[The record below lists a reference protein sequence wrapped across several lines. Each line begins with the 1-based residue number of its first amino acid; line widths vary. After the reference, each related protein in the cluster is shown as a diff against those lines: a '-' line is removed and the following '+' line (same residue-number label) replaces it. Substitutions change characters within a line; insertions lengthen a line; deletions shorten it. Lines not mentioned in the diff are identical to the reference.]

1 MESTPAMYRIPL
13 GARTDHEDQAHAIA
27 SLARSLANGR
37 SAVIGPLELMQRHD
51 ASTAA
56 RMLSGGRI
64 DGLFVLHAAG
74 HTVHRDTLMGAVCHA
89 LKCAGAGDLVYIFPP
104 RNPQAPSFGGAGTS
118 ANSAPS
124 FGYSPPPP
132 APTFGVPP
140 SMPHVVGFG
149 TAPSREALQEALMR
163 CPPAPTFGF
172 PPSTLYLASVGAV
185 APIFVDFGGP
195 DGQAVASFYLEDG
208 KATGHANPD
217 ARWAANA
224 IQRALPA
231 MAAKGLTPGVYAA
244 VLHTP
249 PGSSCDQ
256 FPTLA
261 SLYGPYNSHP
271 DARCVIR
278 RYPAGEAF
286 AADVTF
292 SVPSDVARAS
302 PPQCHKD
309 WFGACT
315 TPGMDTGYVVRD
327 IPIIDVQLSQ
337 GMDAKSLTD
346 YEWTRM
352 ALAQLASALDTIR
365 TPVRHFINIVADR
378 WYESRTFGALRLMG
392 PFGTLDDAV
401 RAHAHFGGLR
411 RNSPRFVA
419 DSAGLMSLPVGAAR
433 GASTC
438 PL

>member
-1 MESTPAMYRIPL
+1 
-13 GARTDHEDQAHAIA
+13 
-27 SLARSLANGR
+27 
-37 SAVIGPLELMQRHD
+37 
-51 ASTAA
+51 
-56 RMLSGGRI
+56 
-64 DGLFVLHAAG
+64 
-74 HTVHRDTLMGAVCHA
+74 
-89 LKCAGAGDLVYIFPP
+89 
-104 RNPQAPSFGGAGTS
+104 
-118 ANSAPS
+118 
-124 FGYSPPPP
+124 
-132 APTFGVPP
+132 
-140 SMPHVVGFG
+140 
-149 TAPSREALQEALMR
+149 MR

-172 PPSTLYLASVGAV
+172 PPSALYLANVGAV
-185 APIFVDFGGP
+185 APIFVDFKGP

-208 KATGHANPD
+208 EATGHANPD

-244 VLHTP
+244 VLRTP

-278 RYPAGEAF
+278 RYPGGEAF

-309 WFGACT
+309 WFGACA

-327 IPIIDVQLSQ
+327 IPIIDVQLPQ

-346 YEWTRM
+346 YEWMRM
-352 ALAQLASALDTIR
+352 ALAQLATVLDAIR
-365 TPVRHFINIVADR
+365 TPVWHFINIIADR
-378 WYESRTFGALRLMG
+378 WYDGRTFGALRLMG
-392 PFGTLDDAV
+392 PFGKLEDAV

-411 RNSPRFVA
+411 RDSPRFVA
-419 DSAGLMSLPVGAAR
+419 DSAGLMSLPTGAAG
-433 GASTC
+433 GASAC